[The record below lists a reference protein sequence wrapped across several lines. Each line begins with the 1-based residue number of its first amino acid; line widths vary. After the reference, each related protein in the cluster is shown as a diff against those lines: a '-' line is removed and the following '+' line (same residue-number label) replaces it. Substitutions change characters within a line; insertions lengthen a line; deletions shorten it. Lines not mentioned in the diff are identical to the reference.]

1 MGNKCDLFS
10 IETVSEKEAK
20 HYAKENGAGFFLT
33 SAKDGTG
40 IPRAFQAALEM
51 RIASNPNLKEKVYG
65 IKLSKKEHNEQDKQN
80 KKRCCN

>member
-20 HYAKENGAGFFLT
+20 QYAKEKGAGFFLT

-51 RIASNPNLKEKVYG
+51 RIANNPNLKEKVYG
-65 IKLSKKEHNEQDKQN
+65 MKLSNQTDQQHQQN
-80 KKRCCN
+80 KKQCCT